1 MTGLLSAAQAR
12 ATRTEMDKVVFTS
25 NEAGPSRRPRR
36 SASSA
41 RSHSGKADSDYE
53 DSPPPMETQFRSQGE
68 DSDDQLWE
76 ADCILDERGE
86 TAKGEYLV
94 KWVGQDPKTGE
105 NWEPTWERRDGVTPQ
120 LAKEWKARKKREPG
134 IVGLEGKRL
143 EAERQQTIEEAR
155 RKKRE
160 ARLAK
165 TKKAK
170 AKRKSIRKPCHDLM
184 CNE

>member
-1 MTGLLSAAQAR
+1 MTGVQAR
-12 ATRTEMDKVVFTS
+12 NRAARSELGKVVFDI
-25 NEAGPSRRPRR
+25 NEAGPSRIKHSR
-36 SASSA
+36 SASAQSQ
-41 RSHSGKADSDYE
+41 SFQFESEQES
-53 DSPPPMETQFRSQGE
+53 SPPPMETQFRSQGE

-94 KWVGQDPKTGE
+94 KWVGNDPSTGE

-120 LAKEWKARKKREPG
+120 LAKEWKARKKREPD
-134 IVGLEGKRL
+134 IVGVEGKKL
-143 EAERQQTIEEAR
+143 VAELRKKKEEER

-165 TKKAK
+165 TT
-170 AKRKSIRKPCHDLM
+170 KRKANATRESSPFGLRMVKTG
-184 CNE
+184 